1 MKYSTDIR
9 HKLQQI
15 NNEIQQNQQMKIDNI
30 DLIKTQ
36 LERYVNDLHTI
47 QSDSNLLDRL
57 MEESNTTMT
66 DSATN
71 RNIYFTVEC
80 RTIQNLLDSIENKV
94 CSIFSSI

>member
-36 LERYVNDLHTI
+36 LELYVNDLRTI

-57 MEESNTTMT
+57 MEE
-66 DSATN
+66 
-71 RNIYFTVEC
+71 V
-80 RTIQNLLDSIENKV
+80 IQQ
-94 CSIFSSI
+94 